1 MAVLCGGDYDKVSH
15 FNPFF
20 FLSILFKSKPKVGLD
35 GCGWKTAHLLAQS
48 ELATSLFIAAS
59 TLTSQSGLWD
69 FLCDWR
75 NELRTLLAFDPQNI
89 LGRRYPSLANNVTD
103 NFPSIDLILQ
113 YAQPLTS
120 WTMDQIPD
128 TASWQPR
135 QPRLTE
141 IAALCEKFF
150 SWGSS
155 GDIVSRFKGTLWP
168 GIAIQ
173 HLLQVRKIIKFM
185 WAER

>member
-1 MAVLCGGDYDKVSH
+1 MAVLCGGDYDKVSR

-20 FLSILFKSKPKVGLD
+20 SLPYSILNPKTGLD
-35 GCGWKTAHLLAQS
+35 GCGWKTARLLAQS
-48 ELATSLFIAAS
+48 ELATSLFISAS
-59 TLTSQSGLWD
+59 TSTSRSGLRD

-75 NELRTLLAFDPQNI
+75 NKLRTLLAFNPQNI

-103 NFPSIDLILQ
+103 HFPSIDLILQ

-120 WTMDQIPD
+120 WKTDQMPN
-128 TASWQPR
+128 TASWQRR
-135 QPRLTE
+135 QPHLTA

-155 GDIVSRFKGTLWP
+155 GDIVSCFKNTLWP

-173 HLLQVRKIIKFM
+173 HLLQVRN
-185 WAER
+185 ELSYTVSVG

>member
-1 MAVLCGGDYDKVSH
+1 MGREGLFLTAILCGGDYDKVSH

-20 FLSILFKSKPKVGLD
+20 FSILFKSKVGLP
-35 GCGWKTAHLLAQS
+35 GCGWKTARLLAQS

-59 TLTSQSGLWD
+59 TSTSSSGLRN

-75 NELRTLLAFDPQNI
+75 KRLRTLLAFDPQNI

-103 NFPSIDLILQ
+103 NFPSIEVILQ

-120 WTMDQIPD
+120 WKTDQMPNA
-128 TASWQPR
+128 ASWQRR
-135 QPRLTE
+135 QPHLTE
-141 IAALCEKFF
+141 IAVLCEKFF

-155 GDIVSRFKGTLWP
+155 GDIVSCFKNTLWP

-173 HLLQVRKIIKFM
+173 HLLQVRNKSF
-185 WAER
+185 